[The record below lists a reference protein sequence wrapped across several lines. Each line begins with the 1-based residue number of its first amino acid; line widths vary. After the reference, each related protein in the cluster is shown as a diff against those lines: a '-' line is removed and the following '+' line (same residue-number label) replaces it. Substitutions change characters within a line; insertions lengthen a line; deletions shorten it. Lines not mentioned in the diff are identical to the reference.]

1 MNVWNIF
8 SEFNSHFVSDLFCS
22 NKMQLCVSLYRKQT
36 YGFQSVWKSRG
47 DKLGVCVTIYKIDSY
62 KDLSY
67 STGSSTQCPLI
78 T

>member
-47 DKLGVCVTIYKIDSY
+47 DKLGVCV
-62 KDLSY
+62 
-67 STGSSTQCPLI
+67 
-78 T
+78 